1 MSAGLCERLVRGW
14 VIVNIVLIWKPLHL
28 WEVLNIT
35 TSARWNFEEYLF
47 HVMETGSVN
56 LKKGQ
61 NKHNE
66 NIIRVISMTH
76 ILYSLKMLHSV
87 IALKS
92 NVALLDMSDQFDISV
107 YTEMCKYFLK
117 MCSFLLH
124 WCTFYTSSLSLWA
137 SVTVIN
143 WSCNL
148 FSHKIN
154 VFPISNAFNKCSK
167 WLNICFFY
175 HVATDAVVAVSF
187 CVWKHSILTMVKSQ

>member
-1 MSAGLCERLVRGW
+1 MWVSEWMWSLFGEGQKATASSSLYAHIYRFGISSGGPRCYKCPHKYSEPKLWRHLKWSGIFERRTNQPNPTFALNRIMSAGLCERLVRGW

-87 IALKS
+87 VALKS
-92 NVALLDMSDQFDISV
+92 NVALLDMSDQVWHQCF
-107 YTEMCKYFLK
+107 
-117 MCSFLLH
+117 H
-124 WCTFYTSSLSLWA
+124 W
-137 SVTVIN
+137 
-143 WSCNL
+143 
-148 FSHKIN
+148 N
-154 VFPISNAFNKCSK
+154 V
-167 WLNICFFY
+167 
-175 HVATDAVVAVSF
+175 
-187 CVWKHSILTMVKSQ
+187 